1 MLTPLTPTATVV
13 EHTLLTQGFRGVSK
27 APFPRLFR
35 PQNRDSTWAKIW
47 PTHQSDVVGLRPPTP
62 VVERGAYVAFR
73 RYRCRPA
80 YGHHPA
86 PPGGETIA
94 ERVTIGTSVLDVRLL
109 DATPAAAAWYGVNDP
124 AVLRG
129 CWQSQL
135 SHPEDAW
142 LATVFMEA
150 HRRGL
155 PAPTRYVCRV
165 RQVPL
170 PDRYVPVTTET
181 LHLTLGTEVYCL
193 TILSEPT
200 ELPLGLQP
208 DIWGRFP
215 MPPESS
221 RR

>member
-1 MLTPLTPTATVV
+1 MLLDGDIVAVLRTAITP
-13 EHTLLTQGFRGVSK
+13 
-27 APFPRLFR
+27 
-35 PQNRDSTWAKIW
+35 
-47 PTHQSDVVGLRPPTP
+47 
-62 VVERGAYVAFR
+62 
-73 RYRCRPA
+73 
-80 YGHHPA
+80 HHPA
-86 PPGGETIA
+86 VTIA
-94 ERVTIGTSVLDVRLL
+94 QRVTIGTSVLDVRLL

-208 DIWGRFP
+208 DIWRRFP
-215 MPPESS
+215 MPPGLFAALTS
-221 RR
+221 RVSVAVMEQALRAGAASPAGHDADHGHCTAADGDGPR